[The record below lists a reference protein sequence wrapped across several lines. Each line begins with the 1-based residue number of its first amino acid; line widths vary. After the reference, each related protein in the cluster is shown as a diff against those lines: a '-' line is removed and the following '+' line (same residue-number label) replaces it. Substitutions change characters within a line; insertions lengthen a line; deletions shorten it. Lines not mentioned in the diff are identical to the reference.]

1 MGSARRQEAGV
12 PKFWAGRKG
21 KTGFRPQARNLQ
33 PRLPDGNL
41 FALGLAGEAQG
52 NRMPTLTVTETEDQ
66 LIITVEDARIDAAI
80 ATRFKDRLRE
90 IVLRVRKP
98 VRMDMRHVDF
108 MDSSGLGAMIAVR
121 KALPESLPLV
131 LDGLTPNVERVFRL
145 TRMDSVFQIG
155 SASAP

>member
-1 MGSARRQEAGV
+1 
-12 PKFWAGRKG
+12 
-21 KTGFRPQARNLQ
+21 
-33 PRLPDGNL
+33 
-41 FALGLAGEAQG
+41 
-52 NRMPTLTVTETEDQ
+52 
-66 LIITVEDARIDAAI
+66 
-80 ATRFKDRLRE
+80 
-90 IVLRVRKP
+90 
-98 VRMDMRHVDF
+98 MRHVDF